1 MVYVEKQ
8 LVAGLTAVRDVLVC
22 RSCLGL
28 VAAEVEVP
36 VFKYGMIRRKWLIS
50 SAISEILSSYG
61 GVAKAVSA
69 RIAIAWKKFR
79 ELSEV
84 SIGKQGDL

>member
-1 MVYVEKQ
+1 
-8 LVAGLTAVRDVLVC
+8 
-22 RSCLGL
+22 
-28 VAAEVEVP
+28 
-36 VFKYGMIRRKWLIS
+36 MIRRNWLIS

-84 SIGKQGDL
+84 LIGKQGLAPKQGGRFVDAMYD

>member
-1 MVYVEKQ
+1 M
-8 LVAGLTAVRDVLVC
+8 VAGLTAVRDVLVC

-36 VFKYGMIRRKWLIS
+36 VFKYGMIRKWLIS

-61 GVAKAVSA
+61 GAAKAVSA

-84 SIGKQGDL
+84 LIGKQGDL

>member
-1 MVYVEKQ
+1 M
-8 LVAGLTAVRDVLVC
+8 VAGLTAVRDVLVC

-36 VFKYGMIRRKWLIS
+36 VFKYGMIRKWLIS

-84 SIGKQGDL
+84 LIGKQGDL

>member
-1 MVYVEKQ
+1 
-8 LVAGLTAVRDVLVC
+8 
-22 RSCLGL
+22 
-28 VAAEVEVP
+28 
-36 VFKYGMIRRKWLIS
+36 MIRRNWLIS

-84 SIGKQGDL
+84 LIGKQGDL